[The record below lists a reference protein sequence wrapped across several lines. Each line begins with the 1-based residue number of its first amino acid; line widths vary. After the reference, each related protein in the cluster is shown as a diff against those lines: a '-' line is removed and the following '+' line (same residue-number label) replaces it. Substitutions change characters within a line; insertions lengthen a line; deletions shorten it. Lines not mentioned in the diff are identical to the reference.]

1 MLNACATALTEKLLC
16 RFPMVRV
23 RRAVYIYGFEITISS
38 LAVMLSVF
46 ILSCLCGAVYT
57 SFTFSLIFVSIRLF
71 SGGYHAK
78 TYGRCFILSN
88 AVYLICFDA
97 ARLIQTLR
105 IEFLCPFLVLSSMA
119 VVFMLTPIKNKNHPM
134 SDVSYRKNRNIH
146 LLSLEIYCSGARR
159 YTKHYI
165 QKRNMAGT
173 EKAGKSRLQNANL
186 IQPGHLSK
194 ILPKN
199 SELIQAPSTVNFRPP
214 RISHQKPKR

>member
-23 RRAVYIYGFEITISS
+23 RIAVYIYGFEITISS

-134 SDVSYRKNRNIH
+134 SYVSYRKNRNISWQITARYG
-146 LLSLEIYCSGARR
+146 LCILIAYFLSFMPHIVCMCSTTMRAVAVLMVIPKIQERR
-159 YTKHYI
+159 KD
-165 QKRNMAGT
+165 
-173 EKAGKSRLQNANL
+173 
-186 IQPGHLSK
+186 
-194 ILPKN
+194 
-199 SELIQAPSTVNFRPP
+199 V
-214 RISHQKPKR
+214 

>member
-23 RRAVYIYGFEITISS
+23 RRAIYIYGFEITISS

-134 SDVSYRKNRNIH
+134 SSGFFVGGCALLMA
-146 LLSLEIYCSGARR
+146 LLS
-159 YTKHYI
+159 I
-165 QKRNMAGT
+165 QNSNSCVALSNRSLVAD
-173 EKAGKSRLQNANL
+173 SR
-186 IQPGHLSK
+186 
-194 ILPKN
+194 
-199 SELIQAPSTVNFRPP
+199 SE
-214 RISHQKPKR
+214 

>member
-88 AVYLICFDA
+88 AVYLACLCA
-97 ARLIQTLR
+97 AYLIQMLR
-105 IEFLCPFLVLSSMA
+105 ITFLCPVLALLSMA
-119 VVFMLTPIKNKNHPM
+119 VVFVLAPVEHKNHPM
-134 SDVSYRKNRNIH
+134 SNTSYRKNRKIS
-146 LLSLEIYCSGARR
+146 LAFTTCEGLSILVASFFSFMLHIVCIGSTTMTAVAVLMVIPKIQERR
-159 YTKHYI
+159 K
-165 QKRNMAGT
+165 
-173 EKAGKSRLQNANL
+173 KA
-186 IQPGHLSK
+186 
-194 ILPKN
+194 
-199 SELIQAPSTVNFRPP
+199 
-214 RISHQKPKR
+214 

>member
-1 MLNACATALTEKLLC
+1 MLNACATALTEKLLY

-23 RRAVYIYGFEITISS
+23 RRAIYIYGFEITISS

-134 SDVSYRKNRNIH
+134 SDVSYRKNRNISWQITACEG
-146 LLSLEIYCSGARR
+146 LCILIAYFLSFMPHIVCMCSTTMTAVAVLMVIPKIRERR
-159 YTKHYI
+159 KD
-165 QKRNMAGT
+165 
-173 EKAGKSRLQNANL
+173 
-186 IQPGHLSK
+186 
-194 ILPKN
+194 
-199 SELIQAPSTVNFRPP
+199 V
-214 RISHQKPKR
+214 